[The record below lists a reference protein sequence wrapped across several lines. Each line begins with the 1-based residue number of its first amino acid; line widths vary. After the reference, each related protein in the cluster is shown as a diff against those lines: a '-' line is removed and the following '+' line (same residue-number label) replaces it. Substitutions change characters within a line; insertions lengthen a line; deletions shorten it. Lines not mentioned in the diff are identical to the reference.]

1 MLIVYPLHP
10 TSRTHFMTRSN
21 HKPDAGVP
29 LTEFS
34 VQTPDGKTLTLGG
47 KTDGWQLLVVYR
59 GKHCGRC
66 KPYLNQVESML
77 DRWKS
82 AGFDVAAVSA
92 DTAEKAKADIAEY
105 GWSFPVG
112 CLLPEATMH
121 ELGLYV
127 SDPLTPDETDRRFA
141 EPAVFCLRPGG
152 GVQIAAISNGP
163 SARPDLEQLLDGMIF
178 TIDNDKPAR
187 GTAAA

>member
-1 MLIVYPLHP
+1 MANSSVKPAAGAPLP
-10 TSRTHFMTRSN
+10 
-21 HKPDAGVP
+21 A
-29 LTEFS
+29 FS
-34 VQTPDGKTLTLGG
+34 VNTPDGQTLNLGG

-66 KPYLNQVESML
+66 KPYLSQIESMQE
-77 DRWKS
+77 RWNK
-82 AGFDVAAVSA
+82 AGFDVVAISA
-92 DTAEKAKADIAEY
+92 DTAEKAAADIAQY

-112 CLLPEATMH
+112 CGLEESTMH
-121 ELGLYV
+121 ALGLYI

-152 GVQIAAISNGP
+152 DVQIAAISNGP

-178 TIDNDKPAR
+178 TIENDKPAR
-187 GTAAA
+187 GMVSS

>member
-1 MLIVYPLHP
+1 
-10 TSRTHFMTRSN
+10 MTTLS
-21 HKPDAGVP
+21 HKPTAGTALP
-29 LTEFS
+29 NFS
-34 VQTPDGKTLTLGG
+34 VDTPDGGTLDLGG

-77 DRWKS
+77 ERWKA
-82 AGFDVAAVSA
+82 AGFDVVAVSA
-92 DTAEKAKADIAEY
+92 DTAEKASADIAEF

-112 CLLPEATMH
+112 CNLQEATMR
-121 ELGLYV
+121 ELGLYI

-152 GVQIAAISNGP
+152 AVQIAAISNGP

-178 TIDNDKPAR
+178 TIDNNKPAR
-187 GTAAA
+187 GMAV

>member
-1 MLIVYPLHP
+1 MSQSNQKPRAGKPLPQFTVP
-10 TSRTHFMTRSN
+10 T
-21 HKPDAGVP
+21 PAG
-29 LTEFS
+29 
-34 VQTPDGKTLTLGG
+34 GTLTMGG
-47 KTDGWQLLVVYR
+47 TTDGWQLLVVYR

-77 DRWKS
+77 DRWIA
-82 AGFDVAAVSA
+82 AGFDVMAVSA
-92 DTAEKAKADIAEY
+92 DTAEKAQADIAEY

-112 CLLPEATMH
+112 CELSEATMQ
-121 ELGLYV
+121 ELGLYI

-152 GVQIAAISNGP
+152 DVQIAAISNGP

-178 TIDNDKPAR
+178 TIENNKPAR
-187 GTAAA
+187 GTV